1 MNPDV
6 LQEVVDG
13 IVAILHQ
20 HIAKIILYGSAARGT
35 DTEESDVDI
44 ALLMVKP
51 LDRDT
56 EDLLSDFIVDMNLKY
71 DKVFSVID
79 IDYEHFQKW
88 KHILPFYKNVNQEG
102 IVLWYA
108 IIDIKDYEK
117 TLATLNLLGELAK
130 GKKSGEENG
139 WSSPADVRE
148 DLKGKVRTV
157 F

>member
-1 MNPDV
+1 MAPSV
-6 LQEVVDG
+6 LQEVVAG
-13 IVAILHQ
+13 ILAIMQQSLV
-20 HIAKIILYGSAARGT
+20 KIVLYGSTARGT

-88 KHILPFYKNVNQEG
+88 EHILPFYKNVNREG
-102 IVLWYA
+102 IVLWKA
-108 IIDIKDYEK
+108 
-117 TLATLNLLGELAK
+117 A
-130 GKKSGEENG
+130 
-139 WSSPADVRE
+139 
-148 DLKGKVRTV
+148 
-157 F
+157 